1 MFVPSPGSRPRK
13 VPAGHGGRISTL
25 TLDIS
30 YWSAWTHQHMN
41 FSNLGEGLKLS
52 KIKLFIRNL
61 GNIFILSSWFWGPME
76 DDSGE
81 GEKMLELVCM
91 EVSFGTALMQ
101 KWGDSRKVEEASTVG
116 HLGTIS
122 SDLTSLGR
130 HSRNI
135 RTPSL
140 AGCSTGRH
148 FGDSQDITKVTKQT
162 HQASNHQTIP
172 GRIEEKMTHQ
182 SGQQTHPPHL
192 PSPGGWWPETNKLVV
207 GWVNTLDIVG
217 NGSCKSQYAIRT
229 SK

>member
-1 MFVPSPGSRPRK
+1 MFVPSPGCPEKCRQGMEGEFPPWPWISATGPH
-13 VPAGHGGRISTL
+13 GHTN
-25 TLDIS
+25 T
-30 YWSAWTHQHMN
+30 WV
-41 FSNLGEGLKLS
+41 FSNLEEGLKLS
-52 KIKLFIRNL
+52 KIKLFIRNS
-61 GNIFILSSWFWGPME
+61 GNIFILSRFWGPME
-76 DDSGE
+76 DDSDE

-91 EVSFGTALMQ
+91 EVSFETALTQ
-101 KWGDSRKVEEASTVG
+101 KCADSRKVDEASIVG

-162 HQASNHQTIP
+162 HQASNHQTRP

-207 GWVNTLDIVG
+207 GGVNTLDIVG